1 MFTRKP
7 LTKNRLF
14 IYHMLRRAR
23 LSHSP
28 LSINYLWDAHDVLE
42 RLERLSQE
50 NGKVGLTALVIK
62 ATGDLLGE
70 HPRLN
75 TRLFRGLSR
84 LPLVSYR
91 HVSCSTVVARKD
103 STGEEIL
110 LPLVIRNV
118 NQLSVRQI
126 QEQLT
131 YYKTASLE
139 NLEQQTGV
147 AKSKNLP
154 DWLMYWIHRRF
165 RSDPVFTEKQIGST
179 YAVSALVH
187 RNSGAVAGHTPV
199 IQTSFFPG
207 NIEERVVPYR
217 GEPAIRKM
225 LTFTIVVDH
234 CVVDG
239 SDIYQ
244 AGFSLQEK
252 LLSVDYL
259 MAKVDSP

>member
-1 MFTRKP
+1 MFSRKP

-14 IYHMLRRAR
+14 IYHLLRRAR
-23 LSHSP
+23 FSHSP

-42 RLERLSQE
+42 RLQRLSQE
-50 NGKVGLTALVIK
+50 NDKVGLTALVIK
-62 ATGDLLGE
+62 ATGDLLNE

-75 TRLFRGLSR
+75 TRLFRGLFR
-84 LPLVSYR
+84 LELVSYN

-103 STGEEIL
+103 DTGEEIL

-118 NQLSVRQI
+118 NKLSVRQI

-131 YYKTASLE
+131 YCKTASLE
-139 NLEQQTGV
+139 KLEQQTGV
-147 AKSKNLP
+147 AKSNKLP
-154 DWLMYWIHRRF
+154 DWLMYWVHQRF

-199 IQTSFFPG
+199 IQTCFFPG

-217 GEPAIRKM
+217 GQPAIRKM

-252 LLSVDYL
+252 LRSVDYL
-259 MAKVDSP
+259 MKKLDSP